1 MGVRRMKTNI
11 YQKLHKA
18 ACEAG
23 GVAKGKKVPGMH
35 FNPLQHDEVQKVA
48 MESLLNNGLYPV
60 CNYTNE
66 IKENFVMVTCSMR
79 IHDVENPESYVDITG
94 CSAMGNLDK
103 FGTGN
108 GMSYAKKYA
117 FLNALNLK
125 TGLDNDDGYKASPFS
140 TRTNNVKESTRE
152 SGAKPF
158 KPSNT
163 KPTNNIPQ
171 QKVSGTG
178 HANVDMNIDMSQVR
192 DAIKSIKDIYALRK
206 FRKENPSLF
215 DPNKNLRVYRQ
226 VTDLYDVHETKL
238 NQQGVI

>member
-1 MGVRRMKTNI
+1 MGIKRMKLNI

-48 MESLLNNGLYPV
+48 MESLLNNGLYPI
-60 CNYTNE
+60 CTYTNYV
-66 IKENFVMVTCSMR
+66 KETFIMVTCSMR
-79 IHDVENPESYVDITG
+79 IHDIEDPTSHVDIEG

-158 KPSNT
+158 EGP
-163 KPTNNIPQ
+163 KPTNKIPQ
-171 QKVSGTG
+171 QKPSGTA
-178 HANVDMNIDMSQVR
+178 HANVDMDIDMNQVR
-192 DAIKSIKDIYALRK
+192 DAIKSINDIYALRK
-206 FRKENPSLF
+206 FRKENPGLF
-215 DPNKNLRVYRQ
+215 DPNNNVRVYRQ
-226 VTDLYDVHETKL
+226 ITDLYETHETQL
-238 NQQGVI
+238 NQQGVTQ

>member
-1 MGVRRMKTNI
+1 MKLNI

-60 CNYTNE
+60 CTYTNYV
-66 IKENFVMVTCSMR
+66 KETFIMVTCSMK
-79 IHDVENPESYVDITG
+79 IHDIEDPTSHIDIEG

-125 TGLDNDDGYKASPFS
+125 TGLDNDDGYKA
-140 TRTNNVKESTRE
+140 
-152 SGAKPF
+152 KPF
-158 KPSNT
+158 
-163 KPTNNIPQ
+163 NNIPQ
-171 QKVSGTG
+171 PSGTE
-178 HANVDMNIDMSQVR
+178 HDNNHDAVAITNIEND
-192 DAIKSIKDIYALRK
+192 IKNAQTIYELRK
-206 FRKENPSLF
+206 LRSYKYKDAFTLAMK
-215 DPNKNLRVYRQ
+215 KHLRVYRQ
-226 VTDLYDVHETKL
+226 LDDLYKTKETTL
-238 NQQGVI
+238 NTQGVI

>member
-1 MGVRRMKTNI
+1 MGVRRMKLNI

-23 GVAKGKKVPGMH
+23 GVAKGKKVPGMQ
-35 FNPLQHDEVQKVA
+35 FNPLLHDEVQKVA

-60 CNYTNE
+60 CTYTNYV
-66 IKENFVMVTCSMR
+66 KETFIMVTCSMK
-79 IHDVENPESYVDITG
+79 IHDIEDPTSHIDIEG

-125 TGLDNDDGYKASPFS
+125 TGLDNEDGYKASPFS

-158 KPSNT
+158 
-163 KPTNNIPQ
+163 NNIPQ
-171 QKVSGTG
+171 PSGTE
-178 HANVDMNIDMSQVR
+178 HDNNHDAVAITNIEND
-192 DAIKSIKDIYALRK
+192 IKNAQTIYELRK
-206 FRKENPSLF
+206 LRSYKYKDAFNLAMK
-215 DPNKNLRVYRQ
+215 KHLRVYRQ
-226 VTDLYDVHETKL
+226 LDDLYKTKETTL
-238 NQQGVI
+238 NTQGVI

>member
-1 MGVRRMKTNI
+1 MGVRRMKLNI

-60 CNYTNE
+60 CTYTNYV
-66 IKENFVMVTCSMR
+66 KESFIMVTCSMK
-79 IHDVENPESYVDITG
+79 IHDIEDPTSHIDIEG

-125 TGLDNDDGYKASPFS
+125 TGLDNDDGYKA
-140 TRTNNVKESTRE
+140 
-152 SGAKPF
+152 KPF
-158 KPSNT
+158 
-163 KPTNNIPQ
+163 NNIPQ
-171 QKVSGTG
+171 PSGTE
-178 HANVDMNIDMSQVR
+178 HDDNHDAVAIDHIKNDMKNAKTIYQLRKLKNYKYKDAFNI
-192 DAIKSIKDIYALRK
+192 AIKKHPAIYKDLNNIY
-206 FRKENPSLF
+206 
-215 DPNKNLRVYRQ
+215 
-226 VTDLYDVHETKL
+226 ETMETQL
-238 NQQGVI
+238 NTQGVTQ

>member
-1 MGVRRMKTNI
+1 MKTNI

-125 TGLDNDDGYKASPFS
+125 TGLDNDDGYKASPFKINS
-140 TRTNNVKESTRE
+140 
-152 SGAKPF
+152 
-158 KPSNT
+158 

>member
-1 MGVRRMKTNI
+1 MGVRRMKLNI

-60 CNYTNE
+60 CTYTNYV
-66 IKENFVMVTCSMR
+66 KESFIMVTCSMK
-79 IHDVENPESYVDITG
+79 IHDIEDPTSHVDIEG

-125 TGLDNDDGYKASPFS
+125 TGLDNDDGYKA
-140 TRTNNVKESTRE
+140 
-152 SGAKPF
+152 KPF
-158 KPSNT
+158 
-163 KPTNNIPQ
+163 NNIPQ
-171 QKVSGTG
+171 PSGTE
-178 HANVDMNIDMSQVR
+178 HDNNHDAVAINNIEND
-192 DAIKSIKDIYALRK
+192 IKNAQSIYELRK
-206 FRKENPSLF
+206 LRSYKYKDAFNLAMK
-215 DPNKNLRVYRQ
+215 KHLRVYRQ
-226 VTDLYDVHETKL
+226 LDDLYKTKETTL
-238 NQQGVI
+238 NTQGVI

>member
-1 MGVRRMKTNI
+1 MGVRRMKLNI

-48 MESLLNNGLYPV
+48 MEALLNNGLYPV
-60 CNYTNE
+60 CTYTNYV
-66 IKENFVMVTCSMR
+66 KETFIMVTCSMK
-79 IHDVENPESYVDITG
+79 IHDIEDPTSHIDIEG

-125 TGLDNDDGYKASPFS
+125 TGLDNDDGYKA
-140 TRTNNVKESTRE
+140 
-152 SGAKPF
+152 KPF
-158 KPSNT
+158 
-163 KPTNNIPQ
+163 NNIPQ
-171 QKVSGTG
+171 PSGTE
-178 HANVDMNIDMSQVR
+178 HDNNHDAVAITNIEND
-192 DAIKSIKDIYALRK
+192 IKNAQTIYELRK
-206 FRKENPSLF
+206 LRSYKYKDAFTLAMK
-215 DPNKNLRVYRQ
+215 KHLRVYRQ
-226 VTDLYDVHETKL
+226 LDDLYKTKETTL
-238 NQQGVI
+238 NTQGVI

>member
-1 MGVRRMKTNI
+1 MKLNI

-48 MESLLNNGLYPV
+48 MESLLNNGLYPI
-60 CNYTNE
+60 CTYTNYV
-66 IKENFVMVTCSMR
+66 KETFIMVTCSMR
-79 IHDVENPESYVDITG
+79 IHDIEDPTSHVDIEG

-140 TRTNNVKESTRE
+140 TRTNNVKQSTRE

-158 KPSNT
+158 EEP
-163 KPTNNIPQ
+163 KPTNKIPQ
-171 QKVSGTG
+171 QKPSGTA
-178 HANVDMNIDMSQVR
+178 HANVDMDIDMNQVR
-192 DAIKSIKDIYALRK
+192 DAIKSINDIYALRK
-206 FRKENPSLF
+206 FKKENSALF
-215 DPNKNLRVYRQ
+215 DPNNNVRVYRQ
-226 VTDLYDVHETKL
+226 VTDLYDTHETKL
-238 NQQGVI
+238 NQQGVTQ

>member
-1 MGVRRMKTNI
+1 MKLNI

-60 CNYTNE
+60 CTYTNYV
-66 IKENFVMVTCSMR
+66 KETFIMVTCSMK
-79 IHDVENPESYVDITG
+79 IHDIEDPKSHIDIEG

-125 TGLDNDDGYKASPFS
+125 TGLDNDDGYKA
-140 TRTNNVKESTRE
+140 
-152 SGAKPF
+152 KPF
-158 KPSNT
+158 
-163 KPTNNIPQ
+163 NNIPQ
-171 QKVSGTG
+171 PSGTE
-178 HANVDMNIDMSQVR
+178 HDNNHDAVAINNIEND
-192 DAIKSIKDIYALRK
+192 IKNAQSIYELRK
-206 FRKENPSLF
+206 LRSYKYKDAFNLAMK
-215 DPNKNLRVYRQ
+215 KHLRVYRQ
-226 VTDLYDVHETKL
+226 LDDLYKTKETTL
-238 NQQGVI
+238 NTQGVI

>member
-1 MGVRRMKTNI
+1 MKLNI

-60 CNYTNE
+60 CTYTNYV
-66 IKENFVMVTCSMR
+66 KESFIMVTCSMK
-79 IHDVENPESYVDITG
+79 IHDIEDPTSHIDIEG

-125 TGLDNDDGYKASPFS
+125 TGLDNDDGYKA
-140 TRTNNVKESTRE
+140 
-152 SGAKPF
+152 KPF
-158 KPSNT
+158 
-163 KPTNNIPQ
+163 NNIPQ
-171 QKVSGTG
+171 PSGTE
-178 HANVDMNIDMSQVR
+178 HDDNHDAVAIDHIKNDMKNAKTIYQLRKLKNYKYKDAFTL
-192 DAIKSIKDIYALRK
+192 AIKKHPAVYKDLNNIY
-206 FRKENPSLF
+206 ESM
-215 DPNKNLRVYRQ
+215 
-226 VTDLYDVHETKL
+226 ETQL
-238 NQQGVI
+238 NTQGVTQ

>member
-1 MGVRRMKTNI
+1 MKLNI

-60 CNYTNE
+60 CTYTNYV
-66 IKENFVMVTCSMR
+66 KESFIMVTCSMK
-79 IHDVENPESYVDITG
+79 IHDIEDPTSHIDIEG

-125 TGLDNDDGYKASPFS
+125 TGLDNDDGYKA
-140 TRTNNVKESTRE
+140 
-152 SGAKPF
+152 KPF
-158 KPSNT
+158 
-163 KPTNNIPQ
+163 NNIPQ
-171 QKVSGTG
+171 SSGTE
-178 HANVDMNIDMSQVR
+178 HDDNHDAVVIEHIKNDMKNAKTIYQLRKLKNYKYKDAFNI
-192 DAIKSIKDIYALRK
+192 AIKNSPAIYKDL
-206 FRKENPSLF
+206 N
-215 DPNKNLRVYRQ
+215 NVY
-226 VTDLYDVHETKL
+226 ETMEIQL
-238 NQQGVI
+238 NTQGVTQ

>member
-1 MGVRRMKTNI
+1 MGIRHMKLNI

-48 MESLLNNGLYPV
+48 MEALLNNGLYPV
-60 CNYTNE
+60 CTYTNYV
-66 IKENFVMVTCSMR
+66 KETFIMVTCSMK
-79 IHDVENPESYVDITG
+79 IHDIEDPTSHVDIEG

-140 TRTNNVKESTRE
+140 TRTNNVKQSSKESE
-152 SGAKPF
+152 AKPF
-158 KPSNT
+158 
-163 KPTNNIPQ
+163 NNIPQ
-171 QKVSGTG
+171 QSGTE
-178 HANVDMNIDMSQVR
+178 HDNNHDAVAINNIEND
-192 DAIKSIKDIYALRK
+192 IKNAASIYELRK
-206 FRKENPSLF
+206 LRSYKYKDAFNLAMK
-215 DPNKNLRVYRQ
+215 KHLRVYRQ
-226 VTDLYDVHETKL
+226 LDDLYKTRETTL
-238 NQQGVI
+238 NTQGVI

>member
-1 MGVRRMKTNI
+1 MGVRRMKLNI

-60 CNYTNE
+60 CTYTNYV
-66 IKENFVMVTCSMR
+66 KESFIMVTCSMK
-79 IHDVENPESYVDITG
+79 IHDIEDPTSHIDIEG

-125 TGLDNDDGYKASPFS
+125 TGLDNDDGYKA
-140 TRTNNVKESTRE
+140 
-152 SGAKPF
+152 KPF
-158 KPSNT
+158 
-163 KPTNNIPQ
+163 NNIPQ
-171 QKVSGTG
+171 PSGTE
-178 HANVDMNIDMSQVR
+178 HDDNHDAVAIEHIKNDMKNAKTIYQLRKLKNYKYKDAFTL
-192 DAIKSIKDIYALRK
+192 AIKKHPAIYKDLNNIY
-206 FRKENPSLF
+206 
-215 DPNKNLRVYRQ
+215 
-226 VTDLYDVHETKL
+226 ETMETQL
-238 NQQGVI
+238 NTQGVTQ

>member
-1 MGVRRMKTNI
+1 MGVRRMKLNI

-48 MESLLNNGLYPV
+48 MESLLNNGLYPI
-60 CNYTNE
+60 CTYTNYV
-66 IKENFVMVTCSMR
+66 KETFIMVTCSMR
-79 IHDVENPESYVDITG
+79 IHDIEDPTSHVDIEG

-158 KPSNT
+158 EEP
-163 KPTNNIPQ
+163 KPTNKIPQ
-171 QKVSGTG
+171 QKPSGTA
-178 HANVDMNIDMSQVR
+178 HANVDMDIDMNQVR
-192 DAIKSIKDIYALRK
+192 DAIKSINDIYALRK
-206 FRKENPSLF
+206 FRKENPGLF
-215 DPNKNLRVYRQ
+215 DPNNNVRVYRQ
-226 VTDLYDVHETKL
+226 ITDLYETHETQL
-238 NQQGVI
+238 NQQGVTQ

>member
-1 MGVRRMKTNI
+1 MLNKNIGEKMKTNI

-48 MESLLNNGLYPV
+48 MESLLNNGLYPI

-66 IKENFVMVTCSMR
+66 IKENFVMVTCTMR
-79 IHDVENPESYVDITG
+79 IHDVENPESYVDING

-125 TGLDNDDGYKASPFS
+125 TGLDNDDGYKASPF
-140 TRTNNVKESTRE
+140 
-152 SGAKPF
+152 KPT
-158 KPSNT
+158 NT

-171 QKVSGTG
+171 TKVSGTAHISEKSTISGTG
-178 HANVDMNIDMSQVR
+178 HLDMNVDMNQVR
-192 DAIKSIKDIYALRK
+192 DAIKSINDIYALRK
-206 FRKENPSLF
+206 FKKDNPSLF

>member
-1 MGVRRMKTNI
+1 MKLNI

-48 MESLLNNGLYPV
+48 MEALLNNGLYPV
-60 CNYTNE
+60 CTYTNYV
-66 IKENFVMVTCSMR
+66 KETFIMVTCSMK
-79 IHDVENPESYVDITG
+79 IHDIEDPTSHVDIEG

-140 TRTNNVKESTRE
+140 TRTNNVKQSSKESE
-152 SGAKPF
+152 AKPF
-158 KPSNT
+158 
-163 KPTNNIPQ
+163 NNIPQ
-171 QKVSGTG
+171 ASGTE
-178 HANVDMNIDMSQVR
+178 HDNNHDAVAINNIEND
-192 DAIKSIKDIYALRK
+192 IKNAASIYELRK
-206 FRKENPSLF
+206 LRSYKYKDAFNLAMK
-215 DPNKNLRVYRQ
+215 KHLRVYRQ
-226 VTDLYDVHETKL
+226 LDDLYKTRETTL
-238 NQQGVI
+238 NTQGVI